1 MEYSVKGKFLLEF
14 LLFLYFLIVVRRVS
28 KDGTK
33 LSSIVNNTNYGI

>member
-14 LLFLYFLIVVRRVS
+14 LLFLYFLNAVRAVS

-33 LSSIVNNTNYGI
+33 LSSKVRSTN